1 MATPAFSATNMEEIK
16 NIKEITAWRYG
27 SAFGEIREKL
37 IDDVFLEL
45 FINEKIQDSILTI
58 DDNLRLLAMGHF
70 FLSLQIRPEHI
81 LRNFSINGLRAKL
94 SLAADIMASHYP
106 DLCYK
111 RVCSCRQSG
120 EHVAADA
127 FLPDNELTLAADK
140 VRGIFADFQNSSLLF
155 KETGGV
161 HGAGLYT
168 AAGEKMA
175 FFKDISR
182 HNCFSKAVGFLIEN
196 MELKTTAGPVAMMVS
211 CRVNREIVR
220 MAQRAG
226 ITILLTRAAPSASA
240 YNEAVQ
246 SGLTLVGFVKAERFT
261 VFSGR
266 ERVVS

>member
-1 MATPAFSATNMEEIK
+1 MEEIK

-45 FINEKIQDSILTI
+45 FINEKYQDSILTI
-58 DDNLRLLAMGHF
+58 NDNLRFLSMGHF

-81 LRNFSINGLRAKL
+81 LRNISINGLRAKL

-111 RVCSCRQSG
+111 RVCSCRPYDAQT
-120 EHVAADA
+120 AART
-127 FLPDNELTLAADK
+127 FLPDHEMTLAADK
-140 VRGIFADFQNSSLLF
+140 VRNIFDDFQDSSELF

-161 HGAGLYT
+161 HGAGLYN
-168 AAGEKMA
+168 AAGEKTS

-196 MELKTTAGPVAMMVS
+196 ISIKTPTGPVAMMVS
-211 CRVNREIVR
+211 CRVNREVIR
-220 MAQRAG
+220 MAHRAG
-226 ITILLTRAAPSASA
+226 IKILLTRAAPSLSA
-240 YNEAVQ
+240 YREALQ

-266 ERVVS
+266 ERIVS